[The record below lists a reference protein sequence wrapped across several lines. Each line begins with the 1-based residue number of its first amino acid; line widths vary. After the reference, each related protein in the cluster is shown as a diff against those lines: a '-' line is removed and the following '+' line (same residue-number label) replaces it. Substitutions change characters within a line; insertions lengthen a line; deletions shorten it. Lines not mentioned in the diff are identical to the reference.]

1 MDHRTK
7 SNMENEKNVEPVTD
21 LRLALGYSGRR
32 IERRSSNDL
41 GAGAGANA
49 TSRIGMTF
57 AATDPLSE
65 IVWSPHKGLCLK
77 CTECSFL
84 ENKRCLVQ
92 DTAGPSN
99 AVRSLQE
106 IDTSARS
113 IDEKPI
119 DEQNINTSSLAFP
132 ILNTKVSDIDN
143 LENDKTELCHELQTD
158 NGNSPIGTAAL
169 VNLAG
174 KNDPRDVGCRT
185 QLSRSQEKNV
195 ASPAENDLQGVGDNG
210 RVAPSKVSSSES
222 AFEAEKISRLNKEIS
237 ASKHSPTNSGICR
250 YRRKGKEKALS
261 DGDVKGMMSK
271 DDSHESV
278 ESCNSIGE
286 KKRGFEQQLIVG
298 SKRLKKHD
306 GSFMNWIS
314 NMMKG
319 FSKPKDETPSL
330 LLTTTAANTN
340 HSHKGHIG
348 NLDAGDKIQNPGHR
362 NTGFQSIFHSIYSPK
377 TKVQGT
383 TPQSEND
390 QAGLELTNK
399 ICNVDATPI
408 ACHGENFNFLN
419 VFNERFK
426 EPICGSRVGPPTR
439 PKIALITSSP
449 SKRSSEANIAM
460 GVEKDRG
467 NSSSSLGKRKMKT
480 ENIDSDPSSEA
491 KTFRNIGYKS
501 NLQGS
506 LWITRFTPKAS
517 SSLLN
522 RDTDGAVECLSDC
535 MKPDLCPRNDVNVSN
550 KPEEEA
556 STGLRSFRSEDSQM
570 IASHFVRRLDVL
582 KQIMP
587 SSISENRISS
597 TVTCFFCGREG
608 HHLQNCPEITDT
620 EIEHLLRNMKSSN
633 RYERLPCVCFRCF
646 ELGHWAVACPSAS
659 RVQHHSACRASSL
672 ARLEVN
678 TELLDKNRDAIAGNA
693 TQIDT
698 GKGPSTLYEIIADK
712 MRSNTDVNKE
722 YVSLSYKEIKP
733 WGNFINQQVSDTPK
747 AIFKAVRMLRLSRT
761 DVLKWKNMEP
771 SILHLKGFFLRLR
784 LRKWEEGL
792 GGTGYYVACIAE
804 ANSQVAQ
811 QNSNKSIVVNVGG
824 MKCSVDSQYISNHDF
839 LEDELTAWLLAT
851 TRTGGKLP
859 SEEELTMKVKERRM
873 LGL

>member
-7 SNMENEKNVEPVTD
+7 SIMENEKNVEPVTD

-143 LENDKTELCHELQTD
+143 LGNDKTELCHELQTD

-185 QLSRSQEKNV
+185 QF
-195 ASPAENDLQGVGDNG
+195 
-210 RVAPSKVSSSES
+210 SES

-286 KKRGFEQQLIVG
+286 KTRGFEQQLIVG

-348 NLDAGDKIQNPGHR
+348 NLDAGDKIQNPGHG

-419 VFNERFK
+419 VFNDRFK

-467 NSSSSLGKRKMKT
+467 SSSSSLGKRKMKT

-491 KTFRNIGYKS
+491 KTFRKIGYKS

-646 ELGHWAVACPSAS
+646 ELGHWAIACPSAS